1 MEGGEKKKKI
11 VATTLVVV
19 MVLMLFPTEVMALA
33 VNQKIQVNTKPVDV
47 IRERSNAKDIVYSG
61 QWDVKVRNS
70 KVAEG
75 IGVKA
80 LLNNKDAPNYIFIP
94 TSSTSVLSKIVDAL
108 GGEWGFVSGRY
119 EDLITQVDD
128 RDTIY
133 ITFLAHL
140 CGADPGRWEAY
151 SGKNGGGYQ
160 EINTTPPP
168 SINISAPSSAKT
180 GESVKI
186 NISATTYVQ
195 FSHPKFTPVTGLY
208 ADRIKVS
215 VEIDGKEVHY
225 DNVRSRNYSKTIT
238 YTFDEPG
245 KYTIR
250 ARAEDVVGREITTT
264 KTINIISE
272 PLPPPPP
279 GSIVANISM
288 ELDPESVKE
297 GKTEEIEVSL
307 DASDSQSSGSG
318 PFDYRWW
325 VKVNGKYINPG
336 GTEGI
341 NPGDHKATY
350 SLTARD
356 VKAGDEI
363 WAKVQVYDW
372 SINKSAQAETE
383 RVVYEEGEEPPE
395 PDPIPEDPPEPP
407 PDPEPPV
414 ARFTMPSEMGVGKK
428 VKIINNSYDPDGPE
442 LYGITMDCFWDI
454 SPYSNVDDTELKP
467 SGGYVVFNQPGT
479 YTVTLTVTDTDG
491 LTDTTSKNIKITNKP
506 PVARIQ
512 APDEVIQGNEVNI
525 YSDSYDPDGNLDKI
539 EWSINPN
546 ENIVGELS
554 GEINTLIFDKPGV
567 YEVTLTVKDTC
578 GLTDTAKKTIRVLPV
593 IPEAYFT
600 FEGSQKQ
607 NRKLVFD
614 SSGSS
619 SAERYPVDWSKNE
632 WQFIPETEGVTADN
646 IKIVESEDVK
656 TRTVMF
662 KKPGDYKV
670 RLRVTNEAG
679 NASEWFEQLLRIY
692 EDEPPIADFY
702 VQSTVLRDPVN
713 SNKAKIELINSSYS
727 PDGDIISERV
737 WRYKYDSNNDGN
749 FDDEVWHLL
758 DDENNTNP
766 VLYTDQVGKYLFEL
780 YVKEEFGEETIP
792 EFLTP
797 EDIREADT
805 NEKAIEDKKCEVVNL
820 QPVVDFEAITK
831 PKVDLVVKGVT
842 NSSWANRFN
851 SEANTL
857 ASNISGK
864 GFSVKRDVKLEQRR
878 TGTRSEQKGYIYFH
892 CWGRPYSRGKWTA
905 TNYDIDNH
913 EGDFG
918 RVLRYSYSTGY
929 NNFHSL
935 KITVNHTERVPKD
948 QYYPDEKP
956 RLEYSSDGRNWKNVS
971 LSFNGYYS
979 TWSYT
984 ESGEYSSR
992 EFGFDSDYIRDDIRY
1007 IRVRDSHNSASQDIV
1022 GVDATAYGNEEHTIY
1037 ANLNDSKL
1045 TQELNRPWQEDSSKY
1060 VVLVSDCGNSISKVY
1075 DIVNDYILKGIKV
1088 VFVGTSG
1095 LRTVGNQIAEGTG
1108 GTFIE
1113 FDGRNVPWDRIEE
1126 YLTDELQKQ
1135 KTITQTILVGEEVEY
1150 KIYYNDPENDPKYQ
1164 ERWLYTHDHKYYENS
1179 LGLASF
1185 SDKYIDTAVTRFD
1198 KVGKYE
1204 VTYQARDNPKNDNRF
1219 NEYRLWSYMP
1229 LSKLEIYVHRKPIA
1243 QFTAALQ
1250 PSGSAYNVIA
1260 NSTSYDLDHYSEPS
1274 KGIVEEE
1281 WKWKD
1286 YNSTTW
1292 NSGKPNSI
1300 DSNKKILVS
1309 LRVKDKEGVWSDP
1322 YIKVISTAA
1331 ENLPPI
1337 AMFTVDPSTQIVNK
1351 PINIT
1356 DQSYDPNGDPIAE
1369 WQWRVKKPNGSWVN
1383 YGGSKPTN
1391 ITNLGTGTYTIELK
1405 VRDNPRVGSSLWSE
1419 PYTQTVKV
1427 IADNNKPVA
1436 RFTIGPNPI
1445 IADEPYNIKD
1455 TSYDPDSDPIVARE
1469 WKIRKPNGTW
1479 VNIPELKPT
1488 FEEMG
1493 FDDDGTYT
1501 VGLRVKDNPT
1511 RRNSILSPLWSDWYY
1526 QTVAVE
1532 SPLKV
1537 IGDSDKNVY
1546 RAGQAM
1552 LLSAETEG
1560 KAYRVEAEMWYPKN
1574 EYSSTNV
1581 TTLVPDTTLTDP
1593 PQKFMTWHSRRTKE
1607 EGRDIVVII
1616 PLNTPDGTYPVTF
1629 TAFKRKY
1636 DGGTKTATHTVYVK
1650 VQGTIYDGSKSQII
1664 GR

>member
-1 MEGGEKKKKI
+1 MKRLIASTLI
-11 VATTLVVV
+11 VI
-19 MVLMLFPTEVMALA
+19 MVLMLFPAEVRAFTLNDA
-33 VNQKIQVNTKPVDV
+33 ISVDKRPVDL
-47 IRERSNAKDIVYSG
+47 IKDRSKAKKIAYSG

-70 KVAEG
+70 DVAEG

-94 TSSTSVLSKIVDAL
+94 QNSVDRYLVNDL
-108 GGEWGFVSGRY
+108 GGNWDFVSGRY
-119 EDLITQVDD
+119 KNLLTNVGGQ
-128 RDTIY
+128 DTIY

-140 CGADPGRWEAY
+140 CGADPGRWQAY
-151 SGKNGGGYQ
+151 SGGGGYQ
-160 EINTTPPP
+160 EIIPTPPP
-168 SINISAPSSAKT
+168 SVSISSPSSVKA
-180 GESVKI
+180 GESVRI
-186 NISATTYVQ
+186 GVRATTFVR
-195 FSHPKFTPVTGLY
+195 FSHPDFTPATGLF
-208 ADRIKVS
+208 ADRIKVT
-215 VEIDGKEVHY
+215 VEIDGRQVHY
-225 DNVRSRNYSKTIT
+225 DNVRQRNYTKTIT
-238 YTFDEPG
+238 HTFDEAG
-245 KYTIR
+245 RYTIR
-250 ARAEDVVGREITTT
+250 VTAEDVVGRETTTT
-264 KTINIISE
+264 KTINVTSA
-272 PLPPPPP
+272 PVPPPPP
-279 GSIVANISM
+279 GSISANISM
-288 ELDPESVKE
+288 SLSPNSIKK
-297 GKTEEIEVSL
+297 GKTADVKVSL
-307 DASDSQSSGSG
+307 DASNSRSSGSG
-318 PFDYRWW
+318 PFHYRWW
-325 VKVNGKYINPG
+325 VKKNGRYITSKDGVNTKENSYYDI
-336 GTEGI
+336 TESKVS
-341 NPGDHKATY
+341 PGDTF
-350 SLTARD
+350 
-356 VKAGDEI
+356 
-363 WAKVQVYDW
+363 WAKVKVYDF
-372 SINKSAQAETE
+372 SINKADDAETE
-383 RVVYEEGEEPPE
+383 RSVFEEGEEPPDPE
-395 PDPIPEDPPEPP
+395 PIPEPPEPP
-407 PDPEPPV
+407 SPPIPVPPV
-414 ARFTMPSEMGVGKK
+414 ADFDMPEKRSAGSG
-428 VKIINNSYDPDGPE
+428 VKIVNRSKNNNGFTRYDGYW
-442 LYGITMDCFWDI
+442 LDCEWII
-454 SPYSNVDDTELKP
+454 SPSDGVDTERLEQK
-467 SGGYVVFNQPGT
+467 GGKVVFNKDGV
-479 YTVTLTVTDTDG
+479 YDVTLTITDNKG
-491 LTDTTSKNIKITNKP
+491 MSDTTSKQIEITNSP
-506 PVARIQ
+506 PWIKIQ
-512 APDEVIQGNEVNI
+512 APDEVLQGIEIFVS
-525 YSDSYDPDGNLDKI
+525 SDYDDPDMNIDLNSFKWTITPIEGRSIDEPLEDGNIDSFNCLFD
-539 EWSINPN
+539 N
-546 ENIVGELS
+546 VGEY
-554 GEINTLIFDKPGV
+554 EIK
-567 YEVTLTVKDTC
+567 VTIKDTC
-578 GLTDTAKKTIRVLPV
+578 GLTATDTHKVKVLP
-593 IPEAYFT
+593 ILPEAYFT

-607 NRKLVFD
+607 NRKIVFD

-632 WQFIPETEGVTADN
+632 WDFIPQTEGITEDD

-662 KKPGDYKV
+662 KKPGDYKI
-670 RLRVTNEAG
+670 RLRVENEAG
-679 NASEWFEQLLRIY
+679 NKSEWYEQLLRIY

-713 SNKAKIELINSSYS
+713 SNKAKIELIDSSYS
-727 PDGDIISERV
+727 PDADIISERI

-749 FDDEVWHLL
+749 FEDEVWQVL
-758 DDENNTNP
+758 DNENNTNP

-797 EDIREADT
+797 EDVRDADT
-805 NEKAIEDKKCEVVNL
+805 AEKAIEDKKCEVVNL

-878 TGTRSEQKGYIYFH
+878 TGTRSEQKGYIYFY

-929 NNFHSL
+929 NNFDSL
-935 KITVNHTERVPKD
+935 KITVNHTERVPED

-1022 GVDATAYGNEEHTIY
+1022 GVDATAYGNEEYTIY

-1204 VTYQARDNPKNDNRF
+1204 VTYQARDNPKDDNEF
-1219 NEYRLWSYMP
+1219 DEYRLWSYMP

-1243 QFTAALQ
+1243 QFTATIK
-1250 PSGSAYNVIA
+1250 PNGSKFDITIS
-1260 NSTSYDLDHYSEPS
+1260 STSYDLDHYSETS
-1274 KGIVEEE
+1274 RGIIEEE

-1322 YIKVISTAA
+1322 YIKVLSTAA

-1337 AMFTVDPSTQIVNK
+1337 AQFTATPSTQIENK
-1351 PINIT
+1351 SIT
-1356 DQSYDPNGDPIAE
+1356 IADQSYDPNGDPIAE
-1369 WQWRVKKPNGSWVN
+1369 WRWRVKKPNGSWVN
-1383 YGGSKPTN
+1383 YRGRMPTD
-1391 ITNLGTGTYTIELK
+1391 ITKLGVGIYTIELK
-1405 VRDNPRVGSSLWSE
+1405 VRDKPRVGSSLWSE

-1445 IADEPYNIKD
+1445 IADEGYILND
-1455 TSYDPDSDPIVARE
+1455 TSYDPDGDPIVARE
-1469 WKIRKPNGTW
+1469 WKIQRPNGTW

-1493 FDDDGTYT
+1493 IDDDGTYRI
-1501 VGLRVKDNPT
+1501 GLRVLDDPT
-1511 RRNSILSPLWSDWYY
+1511 RRNPILSPYWSDWYY
-1526 QTVAVE
+1526 QTVTVE
-1532 SPLKV
+1532 SPLNV
-1537 IGDSDKNVY
+1537 IGDSDKDVY

-1560 KAYRVEAEMWYPKN
+1560 KAYRVEARMWYPKN